1 MGTENENNNEILS
14 ETPVKPA
21 VGRRRIIAWASVVL
35 AIAAWAA
42 LILTNGYVALGV
54 ALAAAVAGF
63 VSMPGSKTA
72 YKRLAVTAIIASL
85 VLIVVVAAYLI
96 VLHVAFS

>member
-21 VGRRRIIAWASVVL
+21 ADRRRIIAWASVVL

>member
-21 VGRRRIIAWASVVL
+21 AGRRRIIAWASVVL

-85 VLIVVVAAYLI
+85 VLVVVVLAYLI

>member
-21 VGRRRIIAWASVVL
+21 ASRRRIIAWASVVL
-35 AIAAWAA
+35 AIAAWVA

-72 YKRLAVTAIIASL
+72 YKRLAVTAIIAAL

>member
-1 MGTENENNNEILS
+1 MS

-21 VGRRRIIAWASVVL
+21 AGRRRIIAWASVVL